1 MAGLLKRKHR
11 KQRTAKPTPTPIPT
25 KDRPSSK
32 MLYDDDMTIINNPT
46 IKPIAATK
54 NVVRRPYRSVKH
66 WARNAPKT
74 MFHTRIRQILF
85 YVSCRCIHM
94 YFT

>member
-1 MAGLLKRKHR
+1 MQMRKNIT
-11 KQRTAKPTPTPIPT
+11 KKLTAKPTPTPIPT

-32 MLYDDDMTIINNPT
+32 ILYDDDTTIINSPT

-54 NVVRRPYRSVKH
+54 KVVRRPYRSVKY

-74 MFHTRIRQILF
+74 AFHKRIR
-85 YVSCRCIHM
+85 
-94 YFT
+94 